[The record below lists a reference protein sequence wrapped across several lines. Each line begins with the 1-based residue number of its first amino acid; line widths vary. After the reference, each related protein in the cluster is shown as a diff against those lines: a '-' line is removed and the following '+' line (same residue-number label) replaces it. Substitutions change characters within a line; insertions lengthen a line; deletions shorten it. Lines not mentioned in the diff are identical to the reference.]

1 MAVQIQLRNDT
12 AANWIS
18 ANPTLARGEVG
29 VEIDTNKM
37 KIGTGTAT
45 WADLPYIG
53 IDTEEL
59 VPLVSYTHTQGSSS
73 TVWTLEH
80 NLGFYPSVSVF
91 MSSGDI
97 VEGAIE
103 HQDVNNLT
111 ITFSVAISGTAYLS

>member
-1 MAVQIQLRNDT
+1 MAIQIQLRNDT

-37 KIGTGTAT
+37 KIGTGSTT
-45 WADLPYIG
+45 WTNLPYTG
-53 IDTEEL
+53 VDAEEL
-59 VPLVSYTHTQGSSS
+59 IPLVSYTHTQGQTSS
-73 TVWTLEH
+73 TWEIEH
-80 NLGFYPSVSVF
+80 NLGFYPSVNVF
-91 MSSGDI
+91 MSSGDV

-103 HQDVNNLT
+103 HQDTNTLT

>member
-1 MAVQIQLRNDT
+1 MAIQIQLRNDT
-12 AANWIS
+12 AANWTS

-37 KIGTGTAT
+37 KIGTGSTT
-45 WADLPYIG
+45 WANLPYTG
-53 IDTEEL
+53 VDSEEL
-59 VPLVSYTHTQGSSS
+59 IPLVSYTHNQGQTSS
-73 TVWTLEH
+73 TWEIEH
-80 NLGFYPSVSVF
+80 NLGFYPSVNVF
-91 MSSGDI
+91 MSSGDV

>member
-1 MAVQIQLRNDT
+1 MAIQIQLRNDT
-12 AANWIS
+12 AANWTS

-37 KIGTGTAT
+37 KIGTGAAT
-45 WADLPYIG
+45 WADLPYTG
-53 IDTEEL
+53 IDTQEL
-59 VPLVSYTHTQGSSS
+59 VPLVSYTHSQGQDSS
-73 TVWTLEH
+73 TWEIEH

-91 MSSGDI
+91 MSSGDV

-103 HQDVNNLT
+103 HQDVNTLT

>member
-1 MAVQIQLRNDT
+1 MAIQIQLRNDT
-12 AANWIS
+12 AANWTS
-18 ANPTLARGEVG
+18 ANPILARGEVG

-37 KIGTGTAT
+37 KIGTGSTAWT
-45 WADLPYIG
+45 SLSYTG

-59 VPLVSYTHTQGSSS
+59 VPLVSYTHAQGQDSS
-73 TVWTLEH
+73 TWEVEH

-91 MSSGDI
+91 MSSGDV

-103 HQDVNNLT
+103 HQDVNTLT

>member
-12 AANWIS
+12 AANWTS

-45 WADLPYIG
+45 WSDLPYTG
-53 IDTEEL
+53 IDTQEL
-59 VPLVSYTHTQGSSS
+59 VPLISYTHTQGDDSS
-73 TVWTLEH
+73 TWTIEH

-91 MSSGDI
+91 MTSGDV

-103 HQDVNNLT
+103 HQDVNTLT

>member
-12 AANWIS
+12 AANWTT

-45 WADLPYIG
+45 WSDLPYTG
-53 IDTEEL
+53 IDSEEI
-59 VPLVSYTHTQGSSS
+59 VPLVSYTHTQGVSDD
-73 TVWTLEH
+73 VWTIEH